1 MIINLEL
8 KDKWLSY
15 AGGKPCF
22 LLVGDNEDYSI
33 HFDTDLNKAA
43 VFAVFRK
50 EGKEKRYLLDESG
63 NVNIP
68 LWVLKNGTFRVGL
81 ISDGFASTPL
91 PIYVVE
97 SILDKDCA
105 EAEEVTPTQTQ
116 QLIELVNKTIAGQH
130 GVNIERVFIEDGEL
144 IIELSNGNK
153 INAGKCR
160 GSDETQ
166 FLELFK
172 GYGESL
178 SPSENTALIRS
189 AIKFCAD
196 NHIETLKFPY
206 QKTFLCEMPEGEG
219 TLFEVPSDL
228 TVDLNGSAVSLTANK
243 LTGYK
248 IFKMDYRTCKNA
260 CIKNGKVIGNKDK
273 IYTENGVDYDY
284 AGVKKLTK
292 STCEWGHGVS
302 FGGFGNKIENLDIS
316 QCRGDGASLSGD
328 TDNRNYL
335 STSFWQAGDI
345 DSNGN
350 YIESTSSIV
359 TKARW
364 RTAEYRQFCKKIA
377 MRLDSGH
384 TLPYLPEIKYV
395 FYEKISDDGVTQVY
409 NTPEPVKYIGD
420 IGSDDCFK
428 RISSFTAIDG
438 QGAPIPDNATN
449 FSVVIKTDYATDLY
463 SDENTEGKKAVF
475 SLLCS
480 FAAEN
485 CVIKNC
491 KISHCGRQGITFG
504 LAEFCEI
511 DGCEI
516 SDIHGVSPGAGID
529 VEEGKRGANHNVIR
543 NCNIRDCDYTII
555 QAQGWNLLIENCV
568 LNGWLQTVCSMRG
581 NVIRQCTINGIAR
594 IGSDDGVDKLK
605 PPVFEQN
612 TVFGSLYAYN
622 AIVKDCSI
630 HDRVQLDGDSVAEN
644 CRLTDVKNYCGRFKN
659 CIWEFHDSIT
669 QCDCNI
675 DNIKVP
681 VLELVGCKI
690 TGKNVYLRD
699 QKLEAERIEDCE
711 IDVKL
716 IKFISKLFKN
726 NTVTYNVLFNN
737 RVAEI
742 QCPQIIDNVF
752 NCTLDAPGY
761 GGSENNYKSA
771 LCLGGESVLVKGNTF
786 NTNSATPCVYV
797 PKDCYVVFVENK
809 GSTKDGTVNYDIANH
824 GTSYSTKINALVG
837 ANENL
842 RTISIAALS
851 EVRRFDKNAN
861 EVAYSF
867 KDLEQRTTILEYVV
881 QGYKNITEKLA
892 LSGSEVKPK
901 TDEVLSPKSLIDTR
915 SFGSTWLNGF
925 GGNTEL
931 TDVVILDGS
940 PYTILRS
947 TCFAGCSNL
956 KTFIC
961 NNELEDIRVSVFY
974 GCSNLEFID
983 LKNVKTIYTQA
994 FIGCTALKTL
1004 HLPSTLT
1011 SVDTSA
1017 FSGCTN
1023 LTDVTVDK
1031 GFSASL
1037 KLSVSTKFTAETL
1050 HAIIENLADLTGKD
1064 SQNLTLGATNI
1075 AKLDEEHKTMLTD
1088 KNWVLA

>member
-43 VFAVFRK
+43 VFAVF
-50 EGKEKRYLLDESG
+50 KRDKREERIALDSDG
-63 NVNIP
+63 NVNVP
-68 LWVLKNGTFRVGL
+68 LWVLKNGTFNVGL
-81 ISDGFASTPL
+81 CTDGFASTPL
-91 PIYVVE
+91 PIYVVG
-97 SILDKDCA
+97 SIIND
-105 EAEEVTPTQTQ
+105 EGVPTEDPPKTQ
-116 QLIELVNKTIAGQH
+116 VEQLIELVNKAIAGQH

-172 GYGESL
+172 GYKEDL

-189 AIKFCAD
+189 AIAFCAD
-196 NHIETLKFPY
+196 NHIGTLKFPY

-219 TLFEVPSDL
+219 TLFEVPSNL
-228 TVDLNGSAVSLTANK
+228 TIDLNGSAVSLTANK
-243 LTGYK
+243 LKGYK
-248 IFKMDYRTCKNA
+248 IFRMDYMSCKNA

-292 STCEWGHGVS
+292 STCEWGNGVG
-302 FGGFGNKIENLDIS
+302 FGGFNNRIENLEIS

-328 TDNRNYL
+328 TANRNYL
-335 STSFWQAGDI
+335 PTSSWQAGDI
-345 DSNGN
+345 DNNGN

-359 TKARW
+359 TKTRW

-377 MRLDSGH
+377 MRTDSGH
-384 TLPYLPEIKYV
+384 TLPYLPEIKFV
-395 FYEKISDDGVTQVY
+395 FYEKISDEGVTQVASV
-409 NTPEPVKYIGD
+409 PEPVKYIGD

-428 RISSFTAIDG
+428 RVSSFTAIDG
-438 QGAPIPDNATN
+438 QGVPIPDNATN

-463 SDENTEGKKAVF
+463 SNENTDGYKAIF
-475 SLLCS
+475 SLYGS

-516 SDIHGVSPGAGID
+516 FDIHGVSPSGGID
-529 VEEGKRGANHNVIR
+529 VEEGLRGANHNVIR

-555 QAQGWNLLIENCV
+555 QAQGWNLLIENCF
-568 LNGWLQTVCSMRG
+568 LNGWLHSEGGMRG

-594 IGSDDGVDKLK
+594 ISSDYGVDKLK

-612 TVFGSLYAYN
+612 TVFGSLYANN

-630 HDRVQLDGDSVAEN
+630 HDRIQLDGDSVAEN
-644 CRLTDVKNYCGRFKN
+644 CRLADVKYYCGRFKN

-669 QCDCNI
+669 QCTLNY
-675 DNIKVP
+675 DNVKKP
-681 VLELVGCKI
+681 VFELIGCKI
-690 TGKNVYLRD
+690 TGKNVYFRD
-699 QKLEAERIEDCE
+699 HLLEAERIEDCE
-711 IDVKL
+711 IDVKCIRL
-716 IKFISKLFKN
+716 KSKLFKN
-726 NTVTYNVLFNN
+726 NTVTYNVFMNN
-737 RVAEI
+737 VVASI
-742 QCPQIIDNVF
+742 DCPQIIDNVF

-797 PKDCYVVFVENK
+797 PTTCYVVFVENK
-809 GSTKDGTVNYDIANH
+809 GTTKDGTVNYDVA
-824 GTSYSTKINALVG
+824 SYSEKYKINGIVG
-837 ANENL
+837 ANSNL
-842 RTISIAALS
+842 RNHGGVGLS
-851 EVRRFDKNAN
+851 NLKRFDKNAN

-867 KDLEQRTTILEYVV
+867 KDLEERTTILEYVV
-881 QGYKNITEKLA
+881 QGYENITEKLE

-915 SFGSTWLNGF
+915 PLGATWLNGF
-925 GGNTEL
+925 GSHTEL

-940 PYTILRS
+940 PYKILRS
-947 TCFAGCSNL
+947 SCFAGCTNL

-961 NNELEDIRVSVFY
+961 NNELENIYGSVFY

-983 LKNVKTIYTQA
+983 LKNVKTISVQA
-994 FIGCTALKTL
+994 FLGCTALKTL
-1004 HLPSTLT
+1004 HLPATLT
-1011 SVDTSA
+1011 SVNESA
-1017 FSGCTN
+1017 FAGCSN
-1023 LTDVTVDK
+1023 LENVTVDK

-1037 KLSVSTKFTAETL
+1037 NISYSTKYAAETL

-1064 SQNLTLGATNI
+1064 SQTLTLGATNI
-1075 AKLDEEHKTMLTD
+1075 EKLDEAHKTMLTD

>member
-33 HFDTDLNKAA
+33 HFDSDINKAA
-43 VFAVFRK
+43 VFAVFK
-50 EGKEKRYLLDESG
+50 KDGKEQSCLLDESG
-63 NVNIP
+63 NANIP

-91 PIYVVE
+91 PIYVVG
-97 SILDKDCA
+97 SIIND
-105 EAEEVTPTQTQ
+105 EGEPTEDPPKTQ
-116 QLIELVNKTIAGQH
+116 VEQLIELVNKTIAGQH

-160 GSDETQ
+160 GNDETQ

-172 GYGESL
+172 GYNENL

-189 AIKFCAD
+189 AIEYCSD

-206 QKTFLCEMPEGEG
+206 QKTFLCEMPEGES
-219 TLFEVPSDL
+219 TLFEVPSNL
-228 TVDLNGSAVSLTANK
+228 TIDLNGSAVSLTANK
-243 LTGYK
+243 LTGYR
-248 IFKMDYRTCKNA
+248 IFRMDYMSCENA
-260 CIKNGKVIGNKDK
+260 CIKNGKIIGNKDK
-273 IYTENGVDYDY
+273 IYTENGVGYDYD
-284 AGVKKLTK
+284 GVKKLTK
-292 STCEWGHGVS
+292 STCEWGNGVG
-302 FGGFGNKIENLDIS
+302 FGGFNNRIENLEIS

-328 TDNRNYL
+328 TANRNYL
-335 STSFWQAGDI
+335 PTSCWQAGDI

-377 MRLDSGH
+377 MRTDSVH
-384 TLPYLPEIKYV
+384 TLPYLPEIKFV
-395 FYEKISDDGVTQVY
+395 FYEKISDEGVTQVY
-409 NTPEPVKYIGD
+409 SNPEPVKYIGD

-438 QGAPIPDNATN
+438 QGVPIPDNATN

-463 SDENTEGKKAVF
+463 SEENTDGYKAIF
-475 SLLCS
+475 SLCGS

-491 KISHCGRQGITFG
+491 KINHCGRQGITFG

-543 NCNIRDCDYTII
+543 NCNISDCDYTII

-568 LNGWLQTVCSMRG
+568 LNGWLHTECSMRG
-581 NVIRQCTINGIAR
+581 NVIRQCTINGTAR

-630 HDRVQLDGDSVAEN
+630 HDSVQLDGDSVAEN
-644 CRLTDVKNYCGRFKN
+644 CRLTDVTLYCGRFKN
-659 CIWEFHDSIT
+659 CIWDFHDSIT
-669 QCDCNI
+669 QCTLNY
-675 DNIKVP
+675 DNVKKP
-681 VLELVGCKI
+681 VFELIGCKI
-690 TGKNVYLRD
+690 TGKNVYFRD
-699 QKLEAERIEDCE
+699 HLLEAERIEDCE
-711 IDVKL
+711 IDVKH
-716 IKFISKLFKN
+716 IRFISKLFKN
-726 NTVTYNVLFNN
+726 NAVTYSVLLNKQT
-737 RVAEI
+737 AEI
-742 QCPQIIDNVF
+742 KCPQIIDNVF

-809 GSTKDGTVNYDIANH
+809 GSTKDGTINYDIANY

-867 KDLEQRTTILEYVV
+867 KDLEKRTTILEYVV
-881 QGYKNITEKLA
+881 KGYENITEKLE

-915 SFGSTWLNGF
+915 PLGATWLNGF
-925 GGNTEL
+925 GSHTEL

-940 PYTILRS
+940 PYTVLRS
-947 TCFAGCSNL
+947 GCFWGCSNL

-961 NNELEDIRVSVFY
+961 NNELQQISSSVFY
-974 GCSNLEFID
+974 TCSNLEFID

-1011 SVDTSA
+1011 SVNESA
-1017 FSGCTN
+1017 FNGCSN
-1023 LTDVTVDK
+1023 LENVTVDK

-1037 KLSVSTKFTAETL
+1037 NLSASTKFTAETL

-1064 SQNLTLGATNI
+1064 SQTLTLKSTCAAN
-1075 AKLDEEHKTMLTD
+1075 LDEEHKTMLTD

>member
-33 HFDTDLNKAA
+33 HFDSDINKAA
-43 VFAVFRK
+43 VFAVFK
-50 EGKEKRYLLDESG
+50 KDGKEQRYLLDESG

-68 LWVLKNGTFRVGL
+68 LWVLKNGTFNVGL
-81 ISDGFASTPL
+81 CTDGFASTPL
-91 PIYVVE
+91 PIYVVG
-97 SILDKDCA
+97 SIIND
-105 EAEEVTPTQTQ
+105 EGEPTEDPPKTQ
-116 QLIELVNKTIAGQH
+116 VEQLIELVNKAIAGQH

-172 GYGESL
+172 GYKENL

-189 AIKFCAD
+189 AIAFCAD

-219 TLFEVPSDL
+219 TLFEVPSNL
-228 TVDLNGSAVSLTANK
+228 TIDLNGSAVSLTANK

-248 IFKMDYRTCKNA
+248 IFRMDYMSCENA

-284 AGVKKLTK
+284 EGVKKLTK
-292 STCEWGHGVS
+292 STCEWGNGVC
-302 FGGFGNKIENLDIS
+302 FGGFNNRIENLEIS

-328 TDNRNYL
+328 TANRNYL
-335 STSFWQAGDI
+335 PTSSWQAGDI
-345 DSNGN
+345 DNNGN

-359 TKARW
+359 TKVRW

-377 MRLDSGH
+377 MRTDSGH
-384 TLPYLPEIKYV
+384 TLPYLPEIKFV
-395 FYEKISDDGVTQVY
+395 FYEKISDEGVTEVWGV
-409 NTPEPVKYIGD
+409 PDPIKYKGD

-428 RISSFTAIDG
+428 KISTFTAIDG
-438 QGAPIPDNATN
+438 QGVPIPDNATN

-463 SDENTEGKKAVF
+463 SEENTDGYKAIF
-475 SLLCS
+475 SLCGS

-529 VEEGKRGANHNVIR
+529 IEEGKRGANHNVIR
-543 NCNIRDCDYTII
+543 NCSIRNCDYTII
-555 QAQGWNLLIENCV
+555 QAQGWNMLIENCV

-594 IGSDDGVDKLK
+594 IGSDDGVDNLK

-630 HDRVQLDGDSVAEN
+630 HDSVQLDGDSVAEN
-644 CRLTDVKNYCGRFKN
+644 CRLTDVTLYCGRFKN

-669 QCDCNI
+669 QCTLNY
-675 DNIKVP
+675 DNVKKPIF
-681 VLELVGCKI
+681 ELVGCKV
-690 TGKNVYLRD
+690 TGKNVWFRNHL
-699 QKLEAERIEDCE
+699 LEAERIEDCE
-711 IDVKL
+711 IDVKF
-716 IKFISKLFKN
+716 IKLISKLFKN
-726 NTVTYNVLFNN
+726 NTVTYTVLFNN

-742 QCPQIIDNVF
+742 NCPQIIDNVF

-797 PKDCYVVFVENK
+797 PEDCYVVFVENK
-809 GSTKDGTVNYDIANH
+809 GSTKDGTVNYDVANY
-824 GTSYSTKINALVG
+824 GISFSTKINALVG

-881 QGYKNITEKLA
+881 QGYENITEKLA

-901 TDEVLSPKSLIDTR
+901 TGEVLSPKSLIDTR
-915 SFGSTWLNGF
+915 SLGSTWLNGF
-925 GGNTEL
+925 GSHTEL

-940 PYTILRS
+940 SYTVLRS
-947 TCFAGCSNL
+947 SCFAGCTNL
-956 KTFIC
+956 KTVILS
-961 NNELEDIRVSVFY
+961 NTLEKIFGSAFY
-974 GCSNLEFID
+974 GCTSLEKID
-983 LKNVKTIYTQA
+983 LKNIVSIGSQA
-994 FIGCTALKTL
+994 FYGCTALKTL
-1004 HLPSTLT
+1004 HLPATLT

-1017 FSGCTN
+1017 FWSCTN
-1023 LTDVTVDK
+1023 LTDVTVGE
-1031 GFSASL
+1031 GFSVSL
-1037 KLSVSTKFTAETL
+1037 NLSVSSKLTAETL

-1064 SQNLTLGATNI
+1064 SQTLTLGATNI

>member
-1 MIINLEL
+1 MSLNKVTYINDETIISAENLNEIQDSILENEEAL
-8 KDKWLSY
+8 KDLKKNS
-15 AGGKPCF
+15 GSC
-22 LLVGDNEDYSI
+22 YSLE
-33 HFDTDLNKAA
+33 FD
-43 VFAVFRK
+43 
-50 EGKEKRYLLDESG
+50 EK
-63 NVNIP
+63 
-68 LWVLKNGTFRVGL
+68 
-81 ISDGFASTPL
+81 
-91 PIYVVE
+91 
-97 SILDKDCA
+97 
-105 EAEEVTPTQTQ
+105 
-116 QLIELVNKTIAGQH
+116 
-130 GVNIERVFIEDGEL
+130 
-144 IIELSNGNK
+144 
-153 INAGKCR
+153 
-160 GSDETQ
+160 
-166 FLELFK
+166 
-172 GYGESL
+172 L
-178 SPSENTALIRS
+178 SPLENTQLIRS
-189 AIKFCAD
+189 AIIFCKE
-196 NHIETLKFPY
+196 NNIGTLKFPY
-206 QKTFLCEMPEGEG
+206 QNTFLCEMPDGEG
-219 TLFEVPSDL
+219 TLFEIPSDL
-228 TVDLNGSAVSLTANK
+228 TIDLNGSAVSLTANK
-243 LTGYK
+243 LKGYK
-248 IFKMDYRTCKNA
+248 IFNIDYRTCKNA

-284 AGVKKLTK
+284 DGIKKLTK
-292 STCEWGHGVS
+292 STCEWGNGVC
-302 FGGFGNKIENLDIS
+302 FGGFNNRIENLEIS

-335 STSFWQAGDI
+335 PTSSWQAGDI
-345 DSNGN
+345 DNNGN

-359 TKARW
+359 TKTRW

-377 MRLDSGH
+377 MRTDSGH
-384 TLPYLPEIKYV
+384 TLPYLPEIKFV
-395 FYEKISDDGVTQVY
+395 FYEKISDEGVTQVY
-409 NTPEPVKYIGD
+409 SSPEPVKYIGD
-420 IGSDDCFK
+420 IGPDNCFK

-438 QGAPIPDNATN
+438 QGVPIPDNATN

-463 SDENTEGKKAVF
+463 SEENTDGYKAIF
-475 SLLCS
+475 SLYGS

-516 SDIHGVSPGAGID
+516 SDIHGVSPSGGID
-529 VEEGKRGANHNVIR
+529 VEEGQRGANHNVIR
-543 NCNIRDCDYTII
+543 NCNISDCDYTII
-555 QAQGWNLLIENCV
+555 QAHGWNLLIENCV
-568 LNGWLQTVCSMRG
+568 LNGWLQTECSMRG

-594 IGSDDGVDKLK
+594 IGSDYRVDNLK

-669 QCDCNI
+669 QCTLNY
-675 DNIKVP
+675 DNVKKP
-681 VLELVGCKI
+681 VFELVGCKI
-690 TGKNVYLRD
+690 TGKNVWFRNHL
-699 QKLEAERIEDCE
+699 LEAERIEDCK
-711 IDVKL
+711 IDVKC
-716 IKFISKLFKN
+716 IRITSKLFKN
-726 NTVTYNVLFNN
+726 NTVTYNVLFNEHTGDI
-737 RVAEI
+737 R
-742 QCPQIIDNVF
+742 CPQIIDNVF

-771 LCLGGESVLVKGNTF
+771 LCVGGESVLVKGNTF

-797 PKDCYVVFVENK
+797 PEDCYVVFIENK
-809 GSTKDGTVNYDIANH
+809 GSTKDGTVNYDVANY

-842 RTISIAALS
+842 RTISIVALS
-851 EVRRFDKNAN
+851 EVRRFDKNTN

-867 KDLEQRTTILEYVV
+867 KVLEERMTILEYAV
-881 QGYKNITEKLA
+881 QGYENITEKLA

-925 GGNTEL
+925 GSHTEL
-931 TDVVILDGS
+931 TDVVILDSS
-940 PYTILRS
+940 PYTVLRS
-947 TCFAGCSNL
+947 GCFWGCSNL

-961 NNELEDIRVSVFY
+961 NNELQQISSSVFY
-974 GCSNLEFID
+974 ACSNLEFID

-1011 SVDTSA
+1011 NVETSA

-1023 LTDVTVDK
+1023 LTDVTV
-1031 GFSASL
+1031 GEEFSASL
-1037 KLSVSTKFTAETL
+1037 NLSASTKFTAETL

-1064 SQNLTLGATNI
+1064 SQTLTLGTSNI
-1075 AKLDEEHKTMLTD
+1075 AKLDDEHKTMLAN
-1088 KNWVLA
+1088 KNWTLA

>member
-1 MIINLEL
+1 MIIKLEL

-22 LLVGDNEDYSI
+22 LLVGDNEDYSF
-33 HFDTDLNKAA
+33 HFNTDLNKAA

-50 EGKEKRYLLDESG
+50 NGKEKRYLLDESG
-63 NVNIP
+63 NVDIP

-91 PIYVVE
+91 PVYVTE
-97 SILDKDCA
+97 SILDKDCG
-105 EAEEVTPTQTQ
+105 EAEEITPTQTQ
-116 QLIELVNKTIAGQH
+116 QLIELVNKAIAGQH

-172 GYGESL
+172 GYKENL

-189 AIKFCAD
+189 AIAFCAD

-219 TLFEVPSDL
+219 TLFEVPSNL
-228 TVDLNGSAVSLTANK
+228 TIDLNGSAVSLTANK

-248 IFKMDYRTCKNA
+248 IFRMDYMSCKNA
-260 CIKNGKVIGNKDK
+260 CIKNGKIIGNKDK

-292 STCEWGHGVS
+292 STCEWGNGVG
-302 FGGFGNKIENLDIS
+302 FGGFNNRIENLEIS

-328 TDNRNYL
+328 TANRNYL
-335 STSFWQAGDI
+335 PTSSWQAGDI
-345 DSNGN
+345 DNNGN

-359 TKARW
+359 TKTRW

-377 MRLDSGH
+377 MRTDSGH
-384 TLPYLPEIKYV
+384 TLPYLPEIKYI
-395 FYEKISDDGVTQVY
+395 FYEKISDEGVIQVASV
-409 NTPEPVKYIGD
+409 PEPVKYIGD

-428 RISSFTAIDG
+428 RVSSFTAIDG
-438 QGAPIPDNATN
+438 QGVPIPDNATN

-463 SDENTEGKKAVF
+463 SNENTDGYKAIF
-475 SLLCS
+475 SLYGS

-516 SDIHGVSPGAGID
+516 SDIHGVSPSGGID
-529 VEEGKRGANHNVIR
+529 VEEGLRGANHNVIR

-555 QAQGWNLLIENCV
+555 QAQGWNLLIENCF
-568 LNGWLQTVCSMRG
+568 LNGWLHSEGGMRG

-594 IGSDDGVDKLK
+594 ISSDYGVDKLK

-612 TVFGSLYAYN
+612 TVFGSLYANN
-622 AIVKDCSI
+622 AIVKDCSV
-630 HDRVQLDGDSVAEN
+630 HDIIQLDGDSVAEN
-644 CRLTDVKNYCGRFKN
+644 CRLTDVKAYCGRFKN
-659 CIWEFHDSIT
+659 CIWDFHDSIT
-669 QCDCNI
+669 QCTLNY
-675 DNIKVP
+675 DNVKKP
-681 VLELVGCKI
+681 VFELVGCKI
-690 TGKNVYLRD
+690 TGKNVYFRD
-699 QKLEAERIEDCE
+699 HLLEAERIEDCE
-711 IDVKL
+711 IDVKCIRL
-716 IKFISKLFKN
+716 KSKLFKN
-726 NTVTYNVLFNN
+726 NTVTYNVFMNN
-737 RVAEI
+737 VVASI
-742 QCPQIIDNVF
+742 DCPQIIDNVF

-797 PKDCYVVFVENK
+797 PSTCYVVFVENK
-809 GSTKDGTVNYDIANH
+809 GTTKDGTVNYDVANY

-867 KDLEQRTTILEYVV
+867 KDLEERTTILEYVV
-881 QGYKNITEKLA
+881 QGYENITEKLE

-915 SFGSTWLNGF
+915 PLGATWLNGF
-925 GGNTEL
+925 GSHTEL

-940 PYTILRS
+940 PYKILRS
-947 TCFAGCSNL
+947 NCFAGCTNL

-961 NNELEDIRVSVFY
+961 NKELENIYGSVFY

-983 LKNVKTIYTQA
+983 LKNVKTIYVQA
-994 FIGCTALKTL
+994 FIGCTALKNI
-1004 HLPSTLT
+1004 HLPNTLT
-1011 SVDTSA
+1011 SVNESA
-1017 FSGCTN
+1017 FNGCSN
-1023 LTDVTVDK
+1023 LENVTVGKD
-1031 GFSASL
+1031 FSASL
-1037 KLSVSTKFTAETL
+1037 KLSASTKYAAETL

-1064 SQNLTLGATNI
+1064 SQILTLGATNI
-1075 AKLDEEHKTMLTD
+1075 EKLDEAHKTMLTD